1 MRQRIFVSDGKLFV
15 AVCVTRIPNI
25 GVVIRNSKSK
35 LKYSDRQGSR

>member
-1 MRQRIFVSDGKLFV
+1 MRQRIFASDGSFFV

-25 GVVIRNSKSK
+25 GVVIRNRKLK